1 MYFSLK
7 IYSSLVD
14 KSCYHSTCHTVVI
27 NEVLVFLISNSC
39 AAVDPTPPLDEAIFI
54 T

>member
-1 MYFSLK
+1 MYFPLK

-27 NEVLVFLISNSC
+27 KEVLVFLISNSC
-39 AAVDPTPPLDEAIFI
+39 AAVDPTPPLDEAILI